1 MTMLPRVLLP
11 GEGEA
16 VQIGTTTHTTFKA
29 VGGETDDRLGLFE
42 HRMAPGAP
50 GASPHVHKAQLE
62 AFYVL
67 DGLVELHLD
76 GKSFPAPRG
85 TFVNVPENMSHGFR
99 NPYPDQATML
109 IIFTPAINREEYFR
123 GLAEL
128 YADGRRPT
136 EDELLELMHR
146 YDQYELALD
155 GTAPSGWGRH

>member
-1 MTMLPRVLLP
+1 MTQLPKILMP

-16 VQIGTTTHTTFKA
+16 VQIGTTTNTTFKA
-29 VGGETDDRLGLFE
+29 VGDWTDNRLGMFE

-50 GASPHVHKAQLE
+50 GASPHIHKEQLE

-76 GKSFPAPRG
+76 GHTFTAPKG

-99 NPYPDQATML
+99 NPYQDQATML
-109 IIFTPAINREEYFR
+109 IIFTPAIDREQYFR

-128 YADGRRPT
+128 YADGRQAT
-136 EDELLELMHR
+136 EDELLDLMTQ
-146 YDQYELALD
+146 YDQYEVTMD
-155 GTAPSGWGRH
+155 GTVPGWGRH

>member
-1 MTMLPRVLLP
+1 MTQLPKILMP

-16 VQIGTTTHTTFKA
+16 VQIGTTTNTTFKA
-29 VGGETDDRLGLFE
+29 VGDWTDNRLGLFE

-50 GASPHVHKAQLE
+50 GASPHIHKEQLE

-67 DGLVELHLD
+67 DGVVELHLD
-76 GKSFPAPRG
+76 GRSFAAPKG

-99 NPYPDQATML
+99 NPYQDQATML

-128 YADGRRPT
+128 YADGRQAS
-136 EDELLELMHR
+136 EDELLDLMAR
-146 YDQYELALD
+146 YDQYEVTVD
-155 GTAPSGWGRH
+155 GTVPGWGRH